1 MPGMEGWTLIRSGM
15 TVLVVVLF
23 VAVVIW
29 VYGSRREK
37 FDDAARA
44 PFADDSDESGLG
56 EKR

>member
-1 MPGMEGWTLIRSGM
+1 MEGWTLIRSGM

-44 PFADDSDESGLG
+44 PFADDRDESGLG